1 MKSIDLYFLEPHE
14 KLKDG
19 LLQHIA
25 SHIANLLVMLLKQLF
40 HLIKGNIF
48 LVFTTFLL
56 IVIRYFIYFIFIVV
70 AFDFA
75 FVVVIVD
82 KFTIIFIAD
91 QHWVVRITVEAINSL
106 IIIKGSAFKINYF
119 NQYLCIRCSPKD

>member
-1 MKSIDLYFLEPHE
+1 
-14 KLKDG
+14 
-19 LLQHIA
+19 
-25 SHIANLLVMLLKQLF
+25 
-40 HLIKGNIF
+40 
-48 LVFTTFLL
+48 
-56 IVIRYFIYFIFIVV
+56 VV